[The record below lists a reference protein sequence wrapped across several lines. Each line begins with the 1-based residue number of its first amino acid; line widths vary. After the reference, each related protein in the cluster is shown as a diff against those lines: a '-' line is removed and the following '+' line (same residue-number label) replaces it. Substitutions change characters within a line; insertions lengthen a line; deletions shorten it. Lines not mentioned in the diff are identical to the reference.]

1 VELRIAVPETH
12 VSEHVLN
19 PALET
24 VTRVNERL
32 LREGKVPTFDE
43 ALKLGVRW
51 QPEPKGQPE
60 SFDHAGVVM
69 SGPRWGARS
78 PVADCDDLAPY
89 AAASMRASG
98 EDPGAKAVVRRSGP
112 GLWHA
117 YVLKSDGSTR
127 DPSEEAG
134 MNAVSGSA
142 IVGVGAA
149 VVPCMFPPCGGV
161 VGGPGPRPSLALR
174 RVITAKGNV
183 GFDARCDIP
192 IVGTTLDDPNG
203 KELHTAEDWAVST
216 TQRSRTASQA
226 IIGAIA
232 AGHYVATAAGIA
244 KKAHLKRLVAIAGI
258 LGGDDPRDLVRV
270 LGRAAVV
277 GALPFASALA
287 GGLSEAEIGA
297 ENVGFNFGKFLK
309 TFEPLVSTAVSF
321 IPGVGPIVK
330 EGMDLTTQALTSK
343 MNPADIARGALNLST
358 QAFGPNAATAM
369 ATDVL
374 NTVAPLPGQK
384 VVWTI
389 TPAVA
394 PSHFT
399 YVSSNL

>member
-1 VELRIAVPETH
+1 VELRIAVPEAH
-12 VSEHVLN
+12 VSEAVLN

-24 VTRVNERL
+24 VTRVNEKL
-32 LREGKVPTFDE
+32 LRDGKIPSFDE
-43 ALKLGVRW
+43 GLKLGVKW
-51 QPEPKGQPE
+51 QPEPDGQPE
-60 SFDHAGVVM
+60 SFDHGGVVM
-69 SGPRWGARS
+69 AGPRWGAKH
-78 PVADCDDLAPY
+78 PVGDCDDLAPW

-98 EDPGAKAVVRRSGP
+98 EDPGARAVVRRSGP

-117 YVLKSDGSTR
+117 YVKRSDGTSR

-134 MNAVSGSA
+134 MNAVSGSRA
-142 IVGVGAA
+142 FGVGAA
-149 VVPCMFPPCGGV
+149 VVPCMFPPCGAV

-174 RVITAKGNV
+174 RVISAKGNV
-183 GFDARCDIP
+183 GFDARCDLP
-192 IVGTTLDDPNG
+192 IVGTTLDDERG

-216 TQRSRTASQA
+216 SQRSRTASQA

-232 AGHYVATAAGIA
+232 AAHLVGSSAGIA
-244 KKAHLKRLVAIAGI
+244 KRDHLRRLVAIAGI
-258 LGGDDPRDLVRV
+258 LGGDDPRDLLRV
-270 LGRAAVV
+270 LGRSAVV
-277 GALPFASALA
+277 GALPFVSALA
-287 GGLSEAEIGA
+287 GGLDRAE
-297 ENVGFNFGKFLK
+297 VGFNFGKFLK

-384 VVWTI
+384 VVWTV